1 MSCEQIHETVISDIK
16 DIINGA
22 INIADGKFGPKKS
35 YSSIAKATSNLT
47 AVFPVLISRNVPI
60 ETAQMVTKAC
70 ERDATS
76 MLQILFSAMSVT
88 TAKDGIEYVKKIHN
102 NINLG
107 NGIDLDK
114 YMDVMSVVFPNES
127 AQITYREAYDLVKKD
142 MRENTNYTLDDSI
155 SERGL
160 NEYFLSKIGN
170 MYYLNE
176 ASDKIEYPDDLTN
189 EKMKNGVESFLDDR
203 YFEDFINFGL
213 KKGNDDWQSIYQD
226 IPDKIKDSAYKA
238 YTKIAQQNKNLVT
251 ADNIRS
257 NPELG
262 RLYDTF
268 KNYRMDQDGL
278 RIGDVIKMVADI
290 ENFNLSN
297 LRAKNSQED
306 LKNQKD
312 EENKIAERRY
322 KLDVMGYQQ
331 RRREHTYQKKKD
343 SLDFDYRRFKDEK
356 DFDYRKQK
364 DEKDFAYKVEKD
376 KIDRL
381 IARND
386 ELYKRNSKMLIDT
399 DVKKANEMIP
409 TLMNVTFTQIIKDTP
424 ILSSIVIGVKAK
436 MIPLDSMDIMNRIIN
451 KNKDNN
457 FFIKFFRSTTREISF
472 VKDFVLAIDKAKSDA
487 LSFSTKGKSNKI
499 WKVLEKRAS
508 KSKASRIVNTNNSA
522 MAISTLIITSEE
534 AEALKKMNNID
545 VYNPKIA
552 GSIMESY
559 NLLAFGIVDDM
570 METFKIMRDNG
581 DYSYE
586 TYAYSALE
594 KELSDS
600 QAKKTLNLMAKI
612 AK

>member
-22 INIADGKFGPKKS
+22 TNIADGKFGPKKS

-60 ETAQMVTKAC
+60 ETAQMITKAC

-88 TAKDGIEYVKKIHN
+88 TAKDGIEYVKKVHN
-102 NINLG
+102 NISLG

-114 YMDVMSVVFPNES
+114 YMDAMSVAFPNES
-127 AQITYREAYDLVKKD
+127 AQILYREAYDLVKKD
-142 MRENTNYTLDDSI
+142 MRENINYTLDDSI

-160 NEYFLSKIGN
+160 NEYTLSKIGN
-170 MYYLNE
+170 MYYLTEGSKKVDYGSELKSEHIKSGIESYIDAMYMDDFIKYGGLDKDNPIYKDDKGK
-176 ASDKIEYPDDLTN
+176 DKIPESTFMDAIERARIDNLTN
-189 EKMKNGVESFLDDR
+189 TDENKGQVVRR
-203 YFEDFINFGL
+203 YPSLNMVYDEYV
-213 KKGNDDWQSIYQD
+213 KYRMAQ
-226 IPDKIKDSAYKA
+226 DKINYSDIS
-238 YTKIAQQNKNLVT
+238 KIVMDKEKLNLNRKQAINQQ
-251 ADNIRS
+251 D
-257 NPELG
+257 
-262 RLYDTF
+262 
-268 KNYRMDQDGL
+268 
-278 RIGDVIKMVADI
+278 DI
-290 ENFNLSN
+290 NT
-297 LRAKNSQED
+297 
-306 LKNQKD
+306 QKD
-312 EENKIAERRY
+312 TENKIAQRRY
-322 KLDVMGYQQ
+322 ELD
-331 RRREHTYQKKKD
+331 TDNFAYQKQKD
-343 SLDFDYRRFKDEK
+343 IR

-364 DEKDFAYKVEKD
+364 DEKDFKYKKEKD
-376 KIDRL
+376 QLDRL

-386 ELYKRNSKMLIDT
+386 ELNKRNSKMLIDT

-424 ILSSIVIGVKAK
+424 VLSSIVIGVKAK

-559 NLLAFGIVDDM
+559 NLLGFGIVDDM

>member
-22 INIADGKFGPKKS
+22 MNVADGKFGPKKS

-47 AVFPVLISRNVPI
+47 AVFPVLLSRNIPI
-60 ETAQMVTKAC
+60 ETAQMITKAC

-88 TAKDGIEYVKKIHN
+88 TAKDGIDYVKKIHN

-114 YMDVMSVVFPNES
+114 YMDVMSVAFPNES

-160 NEYFLSKIGN
+160 NEYSLSKIGN
-170 MYYLNE
+170 MYYLTEDSDEVNYGPDLDSE
-176 ASDKIEYPDDLTN
+176 AIQTGIDTYIADTYMRDFLKSIDVKNPQNSIYKEYDKTGKVQSIVPEKLINDVNSTVNSKGIILSLDNPET
-189 EKMKNGVESFLDDR
+189 KMKG
-203 YFEDFINFGL
+203 
-213 KKGNDDWQSIYQD
+213 IY
-226 IPDKIKDSAYKA
+226 DKIKNDPKSEY
-238 YTKIAQQNKNLVT
+238 
-251 ADNIRS
+251 
-257 NPELG
+257 
-262 RLYDTF
+262 LYRVFVNRKMT
-268 KNYRMDQDGL
+268 QDGL
-278 RIGDVIKMVADI
+278 KLSDI
-290 ENFNLSN
+290 TKTVMDTESIN
-297 LRAKNSQED
+297 LRRKQAINQ
-306 LKNQKD
+306 QKD
-312 EENKIAERRY
+312 TSDQNDKENKIAERRY
-322 KLDVMGYQQ
+322 KLDLGKYANE
-331 RRREHTYQKKKD
+331 RRKFIYQKKKD
-343 SLDFDYRRFKDEK
+343 EK
-356 DFDYRKQK
+356 DFEYKQNK
-364 DEKDFAYKVEKD
+364 DQL
-376 KIDRL
+376 DRL

-386 ELYKRNSKMLIDT
+386 ELYKRNSRMLIDT

-409 TLMNVTFTQIIKDTP
+409 TLMNVTFTQIIDKTP
-424 ILSSIVIGVKAK
+424 VLSSIVIGVKAK

-487 LSFSTKGKSNKI
+487 LSFSTKGRSNKI
-499 WKVLEKRAS
+499 WKILEKRAS

-522 MAISTLIITSEE
+522 MAISTLVITSEE
-534 AEALKKMNNID
+534 AEALKKMNGID
-545 VYNPKIA
+545 VYNPKTA

>member
-22 INIADGKFGPKKS
+22 MNVADGKFGPKKS

-47 AVFPVLISRNVPI
+47 AVFPVLLSRNIPI
-60 ETAQMVTKAC
+60 ETAQMITKAC

-114 YMDVMSVVFPNES
+114 YMDVMSVAFPNES

-160 NEYFLSKIGN
+160 NEYSLSKIGS
-170 MYYLNE
+170 MYYLTE
-176 ASDKIEYPDDLTN
+176 ASKKVDYGPDLDSEAIQTGIDTYIANIYMKDFLKSIDSAN
-189 EKMKNGVESFLDDR
+189 FQYSIYKERDKNGVDQYIVPEDLINAVKFMADSNGITSSLD
-203 YFEDFINFGL
+203 
-213 KKGNDDWQSIYQD
+213 
-226 IPDKIKDSAYKA
+226 
-238 YTKIAQQNKNLVT
+238 
-251 ADNIRS
+251 
-257 NPELG
+257 NPETKMKG
-262 RLYDTF
+262 IYDRIKKFPESEYLYRVF
-268 KNYRMDQDGL
+268 VNRKMAQDGL
-278 RIGDVIKMVADI
+278 KLSDI
-290 ENFNLSN
+290 TQTVMDTENIN
-297 LRAKNSQED
+297 LRRKQAINQQED
-306 LKNQKD
+306 INEQK
-312 EENKIAERRY
+312 EKENEIAERRY
-322 KLDVMGYQQ
+322 KLDLKQYADN
-331 RRREHTYQKKKD
+331 RRKFIYQKKKD
-343 SLDFDYRRFKDEK
+343 EK
-356 DFDYRKQK
+356 DFEYR
-364 DEKDFAYKVEKD
+364 AEKD

-409 TLMNVTFTQIIKDTP
+409 TLMNVTFTQIIDKTP
-424 ILSSIVIGVKAK
+424 VLSSIVIGVKAK

-487 LSFSTKGKSNKI
+487 LSFSTKGRSNKI

-522 MAISTLIITSEE
+522 MAISTLVITSEE
-534 AEALKKMNNID
+534 AEALKKMNGID
-545 VYNPKIA
+545 VYNPKTA

>member
-22 INIADGKFGPKKS
+22 INVADGKFGPKKS

-47 AVFPVLISRNVPI
+47 AVFPVLLSRNIPI
-60 ETAQMVTKAC
+60 ETAQMITKAC

-88 TAKDGIEYVKKIHN
+88 TAKDGIDYVKKIHN

-107 NGIDLDK
+107 NDIDLDK
-114 YMDVMSVVFPNES
+114 YMDVMSTVFPNES
-127 AQITYREAYDLVKKD
+127 AQISYREAYDIVKKD

-160 NEYFLSKIGN
+160 NEYSLSKIGS
-170 MYYLNE
+170 MYYLTE
-176 ASDKIEYPDDLTN
+176 ASKKVDYGPDLDSETIQTGIDTYIANTYMKDFLKSINSYNPQYSIYKERDKNGIEQNIVPEDLIDAVKFMVYSNGIISSLNNPKT
-189 EKMKNGVESFLDDR
+189 KMKGIYDR
-203 YFEDFINFGL
+203 I
-213 KKGNDDWQSIYQD
+213 KKF
-226 IPDKIKDSAYKA
+226 PDSEY
-238 YTKIAQQNKNLVT
+238 
-251 ADNIRS
+251 
-257 NPELG
+257 
-262 RLYDTF
+262 LYRVF
-268 KNYRMDQDGL
+268 VNRKMAQDGL
-278 RIGDVIKMVADI
+278 KLSDI
-290 ENFNLSN
+290 TQTVMDTENIN
-297 LRAKNSQED
+297 LRRKQAINQQED
-306 LKNQKD
+306 INDQK
-312 EENKIAERRY
+312 EKENEIAERRY
-322 KLDVMGYQQ
+322 KLDLKQYADNK
-331 RRREHTYQKKKD
+331 RKFIYQKKKD
-343 SLDFDYRRFKDEK
+343 EK
-356 DFDYRKQK
+356 DFEYR
-364 DEKDFAYKVEKD
+364 AEKD

-386 ELYKRNSKMLIDT
+386 ELHKRNSKMLIDT

-409 TLMNVTFTQIIKDTP
+409 TLMNVTFTQIIDKTP
-424 ILSSIVIGVKAK
+424 VLSSIVIGVKAK

-508 KSKASRIVNTNNSA
+508 KSKVSRIVNTNNSA

>member
-22 INIADGKFGPKKS
+22 MNVADGKFGPKKS

-47 AVFPVLISRNVPI
+47 AVFPVLLSRNIPI
-60 ETAQMVTKAC
+60 ETAQMITKAC

-114 YMDVMSVVFPNES
+114 YMDVMSVAFPNES

-160 NEYFLSKIGN
+160 NEYSLSKIGS
-170 MYYLNE
+170 MYYLTE
-176 ASDKIEYPDDLTN
+176 ASKKVDYGPDLDSEAIQTGIDTYIADTYMRDFLKSIDVKNPQNSIYKEYDKTGKAQFIVPEKLINDVNSAVNSNGIILSLNDPQT
-189 EKMKNGVESFLDDR
+189 KMKGIYDR
-203 YFEDFINFGL
+203 I
-213 KKGNDDWQSIYQD
+213 KKD
-226 IPDKIKDSAYKA
+226 PDSEY
-238 YTKIAQQNKNLVT
+238 
-251 ADNIRS
+251 
-257 NPELG
+257 
-262 RLYDTF
+262 LYRVF
-268 KNYRMDQDGL
+268 VNRKMAQDGL
-278 RIGDVIKMVADI
+278 KLSDI
-290 ENFNLSN
+290 TQTVMDTENIN
-297 LRAKNSQED
+297 LRRKQAINQQED
-306 LKNQKD
+306 INEQK
-312 EENKIAERRY
+312 EKENEIAERRY
-322 KLDVMGYQQ
+322 KLDLKQYADN
-331 RRREHTYQKKKD
+331 RRKFIYQKKKD
-343 SLDFDYRRFKDEK
+343 EK
-356 DFDYRKQK
+356 DFEYR
-364 DEKDFAYKVEKD
+364 AEKD

-409 TLMNVTFTQIIKDTP
+409 TLMNVTFTQIIDKTP
-424 ILSSIVIGVKAK
+424 VLSSIVIGVKAK

-487 LSFSTKGKSNKI
+487 LSFSTKGRSNKI

-522 MAISTLIITSEE
+522 MAISTLVITSEE
-534 AEALKKMNNID
+534 AEALKKMNGID
-545 VYNPKIA
+545 VYNPKTA